1 MEVIDFYR
9 RSRQI
14 TDQLAPR
21 ISPKYRPI
29 VLTAGGAGAWDLAI
43 PTLVGAL
50 SEEDVV
56 ITTAEKDV
64 LRELMEFRREPLTY
78 LEQIRTSD

>member
-1 MEVIDFYR
+1 MDVIDFYR
-9 RSRQI
+9 LGRRI
-14 TDQLAPR
+14 TDQLALK
-21 ISPKYRPI
+21 ISPKYRPMI
-29 VLTAGGAGAWDLAI
+29 LTDAGAGAWALAI

-56 ITTAEKDV
+56 ITTAEKDA
-64 LRELMEFRREPLTY
+64 LRELMEFRREPLTH

>member
-9 RSRQI
+9 LSRRI
-14 TDQLAPR
+14 TDQLASK
-21 ISPKYRPI
+21 ISSKYRPF

-43 PTLVGAL
+43 SELVGAL

-56 ITTAEKDV
+56 ITTAEKDA
-64 LRELMEFRREPLTY
+64 LRELMEHCREPLTY

>member
-1 MEVIDFYR
+1 MEVNEFYWY
-9 RSRQI
+9 SRQI

-21 ISPKYRPI
+21 ISPKYRPMI
-29 VLTAGGAGAWDLAI
+29 LASAGAGAWDLVI

-56 ITTAEKDV
+56 ITTAEKGA

-78 LEQIRTSD
+78 LERIRTSD

>member
-9 RSRQI
+9 LSRRI
-14 TDQLAPR
+14 TDQLAPK

-29 VLTAGGAGAWDLAI
+29 VLESGGAGAWDLAI
-43 PTLVGAL
+43 TELVGAL

-56 ITTAEKDV
+56 ITTAEKDA

>member
-9 RSRQI
+9 RSRRI

-78 LEQIRTSD
+78 LEQIRTLD

>member
-1 MEVIDFYR
+1 MEVNDFYWY
-9 RSRQI
+9 SRQI

-21 ISPKYRPI
+21 ISPNHRPF
-29 VLTAGGAGAWDLAI
+29 VLASAGAGAWDLAI
-43 PTLVGAL
+43 TELVGAL

-56 ITTAEKDV
+56 ITTAEKDA

>member
-1 MEVIDFYR
+1 MELIDFYR
-9 RSRQI
+9 LSRRI
-14 TDQLAPR
+14 TDQLAPK
-21 ISPKYRPI
+21 ISPNHRPF
-29 VLTAGGAGAWDLAI
+29 VLTAGGAGEWGLAI
-43 PTLVGAL
+43 STLVGAL

-56 ITTAEKDV
+56 ITTAEKDA

>member
-1 MEVIDFYR
+1 MEVNDFYR
-9 RSRQI
+9 YSRQI
-14 TDQLAPR
+14 SDQLAPK

-29 VLTAGGAGAWDLAI
+29 VLESGGAGAWDLAI
-43 PTLVGAL
+43 PILVGAL

-56 ITTAEKDV
+56 ITTAEKDA

>member
-9 RSRQI
+9 LSRRI

-21 ISPKYRPI
+21 ISPNYRSI

-56 ITTAEKDV
+56 ITTAEKDA

-78 LEQIRTSD
+78 LEQIRTSA

>member
-9 RSRQI
+9 LSRRI

-21 ISPKYRPI
+21 ISPNYRPI

-56 ITTAEKDV
+56 ITTAEKDA
-64 LRELMEFRREPLTY
+64 LRELMEFRREPLTR

>member
-1 MEVIDFYR
+1 MEVNDFYWYSR
-9 RSRQI
+9 RI

-21 ISPKYRPI
+21 ISPKYRPF
-29 VLTAGGAGAWDLAI
+29 VLESAGAGAWDLAI
-43 PTLVGAL
+43 TELVGAL

-56 ITTAEKDV
+56 ITTAEKDA